1 MLFAKINIYRALKT
15 IFSKI
20 LISLTLTFAVGE
32 LFAQDTGVRM
42 VASGRNAERIISEQK
57 LQDQVEY
64 LTDTLFGGRATGTRG
79 ASEAAFW
86 IARRFD
92 SAGLMRI
99 GGSRSQ
105 SFKAGNLTGHNII
118 GFMPGKRSGLKEMY
132 TIVTAHYDSFGII
145 DGKFFPGADSNASGV
160 VALTSLADMFAR
172 MKELDRIYGRNIIF
186 VAMDAR
192 EKNSAGAEAFWS
204 ALKEGR
210 FKDPVNGETI
220 TPAKVHTVVVLDILG
235 GTSAPVHRGRKD
247 YLIMLSDGQYSYDL
261 RRANEGKGLGL
272 DLGFDYYGSKGFTE
286 MFHSKVGDQ
295 RVFSRNGAM
304 CVVFTSGITM
314 RTNKTDDVAWTINY
328 EIFKKR
334 IFLIFHWMTKI
345 L

>member
-1 MLFAKINIYRALKT
+1 
-15 IFSKI
+15 
-20 LISLTLTFAVGE
+20 
-32 LFAQDTGVRM
+32 
-42 VASGRNAERIISEQK
+42 
-57 LQDQVEY
+57 
-64 LTDTLFGGRATGTRG
+64 
-79 ASEAAFW
+79 
-86 IARRFD
+86 
-92 SAGLMRI
+92 
-99 GGSRSQ
+99 
-105 SFKAGNLTGHNII
+105 
-118 GFMPGKRSGLKEMY
+118 MPGQRSGLKEMY

-160 VALTSLADMFAR
+160 VAMVSIADMFAR
-172 MKELDRIYGRNIIF
+172 MKQLDRIYGKNIIF
-186 VAMDAR
+186 VGMDAR
-192 EKNSAGAEAFWS
+192 EKSSAGADAFWK

-220 TPAKVHTVVVLDILG
+220 TPAKVHSVVVLDILG
-235 GTSAPVHRGRKD
+235 CTAAPIHKGRKD
-247 YLIMLSDGQYSYDL
+247 YLIMLSGGQYTYDL

-286 MFHSKVGDQ
+286 MFHSKIGDQ
-295 RVFSRNGAM
+295 GVFNRNGAM

-334 IFLIFHWMTKI
+334 IFLIFHWLGKI

>member
-15 IFSKI
+15 NFSKF
-20 LISLTLTFAVGE
+20 LIFLTLTFFTSA
-32 LFAQDTGVRM
+32 LSAQEAGVRM

-57 LQDQVEY
+57 LQNQVEY
-64 LTDTLFGGRATGTRG
+64 LTDTLFKGRATGTRG

-86 IARRFD
+86 ISRRFE
-92 SAGLMRI
+92 SAGLMKM
-99 GGSRSQ
+99 GGSWSQ
-105 SFKAGNLTGHNII
+105 SFKAGDKTGHNII

-160 VALTSLADMFAR
+160 VAMVSLADMFAR
-172 MKELDRIYGRNIIF
+172 MKQLDRIYGRNIIF
-186 VAMDAR
+186 VGMDAR
-192 EKNSAGAEAFWS
+192 EKNAAGAAAFWK
-204 ALKEGR
+204 ALKEGK
-210 FKDPVNGETI
+210 FKDPVSGETI
-220 TPAKVHTVVVLDILG
+220 TPAKIHSVVVLDILG
-235 GTSAPVHRGRKD
+235 STSAPIHKGRKD
-247 YLIMLSDGQYSYDL
+247 YLIMLSEGRYSYDL

-286 MFHSKVGDQ
+286 MFYSKVGDQ
-295 RVFSRNGAM
+295 GEFCRNGAM

-334 IFLIFHWMTKI
+334 IFLIFHWLTKI